1 MQITSPTPALLP
13 EILSADPVQA
23 KAFLSGLEAGYQ
35 LGAAA
40 RPQTPETEGNHG
52 R

>member
-1 MQITSPTPALLP
+1 MAPITAPAPALLP
-13 EILSADPVQA
+13 EILRADPVQA

-40 RPQTPETEGNHG
+40 RRPAPQEGQSK
-52 R
+52 

>member
-1 MQITSPTPALLP
+1 MTTIASPAPAELE
-13 EILSADPVQA
+13 EILRADPVQA

-40 RPQTPETEGNHG
+40 RHREEPEKK
-52 R
+52 

>member
-1 MQITSPTPALLP
+1 MAFIEVPSPERL
-13 EILSADPVQA
+13 EKVLSADPVQA

-40 RPQTPETEGNHG
+40 RRPAPQEGQSK
-52 R
+52 

>member
-1 MQITSPTPALLP
+1 MASIAVPTPAQL
-13 EILSADPVQA
+13 EKVLSADPVQA

-40 RPQTPETEGNHG
+40 RRPAPQEGQDK
-52 R
+52 